1 MTKATPATA
10 RDSSTARAERD
21 DRDDRDD
28 RDATQTGLITPV
40 MRALKLLR
48 FVADGGSTA
57 NMSEVGRRIGV
68 NRVTVMRLLA
78 TLEHEGVLEPLP
90 HGGHRLGLGFLTLS
104 AAALAGEDHLATA
117 RRVLTRVTSE
127 TGLSSYLTVLDG
139 TQVRYLLCETPALP
153 LVSNIRAGSRVT
165 AHLTAPGRSLLA
177 HLSPE
182 RRRALLGP
190 EPLAAATAQ
199 SARTYAALDAQLAR
213 DRETGCAWSQDG
225 FEAGID
231 ACAAAV
237 LDAQGRPLAALS
249 VAGPRSLV
257 GTDTLSRERTAAVV
271 KSGAADLTVLLA
283 DAPAFLAAAER
294 A

>member
-1 MTKATPATA
+1 MTKATQDVAPTTGAAPA
-10 RDSSTARAERD
+10 DGH
-21 DRDDRDD
+21 
-28 RDATQTGLITPV
+28 DAGQTGLVTPV

-48 FVADGGSTA
+48 YIADGGSTA
-57 NMSEVGRRIGV
+57 NVSDVGRRIGV
-68 NRVTVMRLLA
+68 NRVTVMRLIE
-78 TLEHEGVLEPLP
+78 TLQFEGVLEPLP
-90 HGGHRLGLGFLTLS
+90 QGGHRLGLNFLTL
-104 AAALAGEDHLATA
+104 AATALAGEDHLATA
-117 RRVLTRVTSE
+117 RRVLTRVTTE

-139 TQVRYLLCETPALP
+139 AQVRYLLCETPALP

-177 HLSPE
+177 HLSTE

-199 SARTYAALDAQLAR
+199 SARTYASLDAQLTR

-237 LDAQGRPLAALS
+237 LDAHGRPLAALS

-257 GTDTLSRERTAAVV
+257 GTDTLTRERTARAV
-271 KSGAADLTVLLA
+271 KSGAADLAILLA

-294 A
+294 G

>member
-1 MTKATPATA
+1 MTKASQIAATA
-10 RDSSTARAERD
+10 TDAATDAATTD
-21 DRDDRDD
+21 AH
-28 RDATQTGLITPV
+28 DATQAGLVTPV

-57 NMSEVGRRIGV
+57 NLSEVGRRIGV
-68 NRVTVMRLLA
+68 NRVTVMRLIE
-78 TLEHEGVLEPLP
+78 TLQFEGVLEPLP
-90 HGGHRLGLGFLTLS
+90 QGGHRLGLGFLTL
-104 AAALAGEDHLATA
+104 AASALAGEDHLATA
-117 RRVLTRVTSE
+117 RRVLTRVTNE

-139 TQVRYLLCETPALP
+139 AQVRYLLCETPALP

-213 DRETGCAWSQDG
+213 DRDAGCAWSQDG

-231 ACAAAV
+231 ACAAAA
-237 LDAQGRPLAALS
+237 LDAHGRPLAALS

-257 GTDTLSRERTAAVV
+257 GTDTVTRERTAAAV
-271 KSGAADLTVLLA
+271 KSGAADLAVLLA
-283 DAPAFLAAAER
+283 DAPAFLAAAGR
-294 A
+294 L